1 MRYCFYIYYHKNKYF
16 SYGGKSGIINAT
28 TVGWYIVAK
37 LAVYLKK
44 YRKECIIGPIFKFLE
59 AIFELLLPTI
69 MALIINQGVGK
80 RDSGYVLHMGG
91 LMVLMALFGYGCAL
105 ICQYMAARASQGFGT
120 DLRNAVFKRVL
131 SYSFSQS
138 DRFGA
143 PTLTNRITNDVNQLQ
158 LFVAMM
164 IRLMIRAPFICIGSI
179 IMSFFL
185 DWRLALILLAA
196 TPILALIIWFITKN
210 AAPLYRSY
218 QKKLDGLGSVLR
230 ENLSGVRVI
239 RAFSKTK
246 EETKHFR
253 TANDDLTENGL
264 AIGRISSLFNPLT
277 SMAVNL
283 TVVAI
288 LWAGNIR
295 IQAGG
300 LSQGQIIA
308 FINYANQ
315 ILLALLVVSNLIII
329 ITKAMASAARVNEI
343 MDLQPDMQ
351 SPSAEP
357 STVSEAPAIEF
368 RDVSFGYHKTGE
380 SALEHISVT
389 VRHGETIGIIGGTG
403 SGKSTFVNLIPRF
416 RDATSGTVL
425 VDGVPVGQYPL
436 NTLRG
441 KIGIVPQHA
450 LLFTGSIA
458 ENIRWGDAQADDAGV
473 RKAAR
478 IAQAEE
484 FIENLPQG
492 YDSPVQRGG
501 TNFSGGQRQRLTIA
515 RALVSN
521 PEILVLD
528 DASSALDFLTD
539 SKLRRAIREN
549 SRTQTVLLVSQR
561 VGIVKG
567 ADRILVFDDGKI
579 VGSGTHRELMENCET
594 YREICLSQLT
604 GEEAMK

>member
-1 MRYCFYIYYHKNKYF
+1 M
-16 SYGGKSGIINAT
+16 
-28 TVGWYIVAK
+28 AK

-44 YRKECIIGPIFKFLE
+44 YRKECIIGPIFKFME

-69 MALIINQGVGK
+69 MALIINRGVGK
-80 RDSGYVLHMGG
+80 HDSGYVLHMGG
-91 LMVLMALFGYGCAL
+91 LMILMALFGYGCAL
-105 ICQYMAARASQGFGT
+105 TCQYMAARASQGFGT
-120 DLRNAVFKRVL
+120 DLRNAVFERIL

-196 TPILALIIWFITKN
+196 TPVLALIIWFITKN

-239 RAFSKTK
+239 RAFAKTK
-246 EETKHFR
+246 EETERFR

-264 AIGRISSLFNPLT
+264 AIGRISALFNPLT
-277 SMAVNL
+277 SAAVNL
-283 TVVAI
+283 AVVAI

-329 ITKAMASAARVNEI
+329 ITKAMASAARVGEI

-351 SPSAEP
+351 SPSTEP
-357 STVSEAPAIEF
+357 AAVPGAPAVEF

-403 SGKSTFVNLIPRF
+403 SGKSTFVSLISRF
-416 RDATSGTVL
+416 HDATSGTVL

-441 KIGIVPQHA
+441 KVGVVPQHA

-458 ENIRWGDAQADDAGV
+458 ENIRWGNAQADDGAV

-484 FIENLPQG
+484 FIENLQQG
-492 YDSPVQRGG
+492 YGSPVQRGG
-501 TNFSGGQRQRLTIA
+501 INFSGGQRQRLTIA
-515 RALVSN
+515 RALVSD

-567 ADRILVFDDGKI
+567 ADRILVFDDGKV

-594 YREICLSQLT
+594 YREICLTQLT
-604 GEEAMK
+604 GEEALK

>member
-1 MRYCFYIYYHKNKYF
+1 M
-16 SYGGKSGIINAT
+16 
-28 TVGWYIVAK
+28 AK

-44 YRKECIIGPIFKFLE
+44 YRKECIIGPIFKFME

-69 MALIINQGVGK
+69 MALIINRGVD
-80 RDSGYVLHMGG
+80 RHDSGYVLHMGG
-91 LMVLMALFGYGCAL
+91 LMVLMALLGYGCAL
-105 ICQYMAARASQGFGT
+105 VCQYMAARASQGFGT
-120 DLRNAVFKRVL
+120 DLRNAVFKRIL

-158 LFVAMM
+158 IFVAMM

-196 TPILALIIWFITKN
+196 TPVLALIIWFITKN

-288 LWAGNIR
+288 LWVGNVR

-357 STVSEAPAIEF
+357 AAVPEAPAVEF

-403 SGKSTFVNLIPRF
+403 SGKSTFVSLISRF
-416 RDATSGTVL
+416 HDATSGTVL

-436 NTLRG
+436 NSLRG
-441 KIGIVPQHA
+441 KVGMVPQHA

-458 ENIRWGDAQADDAGV
+458 ENIRWGDAQADDDEV

-484 FIENLPQG
+484 FIEKLPQG

-579 VGSGTHRELMENCET
+579 VGAGTHRELMESCET

>member
-1 MRYCFYIYYHKNKYF
+1 M
-16 SYGGKSGIINAT
+16 
-28 TVGWYIVAK
+28 AK

-69 MALIINQGVGK
+69 MVLMINRGVGR
-80 RDSGYVLHMGG
+80 RDSGYVLRMGG

-105 ICQYMAARASQGFGT
+105 ICQYLAARASQGFGT
-120 DLRNAVFKRVL
+120 DLRNAVFERIL
-131 SYSFSQS
+131 SFSFSQS

-143 PTLTNRITNDVNQLQ
+143 PTLTNRITNDINQLQ

-164 IRLMIRAPFICIGSI
+164 IRLMVRAPFICIGSI

-185 DWRLALILLAA
+185 DWQLALILLAA
-196 TPILALIIWFITKN
+196 TPVLALIIWFITKN

-218 QKKLDGLGSVLR
+218 QKKLDTLGTVLR
-230 ENLSGVRVI
+230 ENLSGIRVI
-239 RAFSKTK
+239 RAFSKAK
-246 EETKHFR
+246 DETKHFR
-253 TANDDLTENGL
+253 TANDDLTDNGL

-283 TVVAI
+283 LVVII
-288 LWAGNIR
+288 LWEGNIR
-295 IQAGG
+295 IQAGR

-329 ITKAMASAARVNEI
+329 ITKSMASASRINEI

-357 STVSEAPAIEF
+357 ASDPNAPAVEF
-368 RDVSFGYHKTGE
+368 RDVSFGYHKTGDR
-380 SALEHISVT
+380 ALEQIST
-389 VRHGETIGIIGGTG
+389 AIRHGETVGIIGSTG
-403 SGKSTFVNLIPRF
+403 SGKSTFVNLIARF
-416 RDATSGTVL
+416 YDATSGTIL
-425 VDGVPVGQYPL
+425 VDGLPVQQYPL
-436 NTLRG
+436 NSLRG
-441 KIGIVPQHA
+441 KIGMVPQHA
-450 LLFTGSIA
+450 LLFTGSVA
-458 ENIRWGDAQADDAGV
+458 ENIRWGKPSAGGEEV

-484 FIENLPQG
+484 FIEKLPQG

-501 TNFSGGQRQRLTIA
+501 SNFSGGQKQRLTIA
-515 RALVSN
+515 RALVSD
-521 PEILVLD
+521 PEILILD

-539 SKLRRAIREN
+539 AKLRRAIREN

-567 ADRILVFDDGKI
+567 ADRILVFEDGKI
-579 VGSGTHRELMENCET
+579 VGCGAHKDLLQSCKT

-604 GEEAMK
+604 DEEALK

>member
-1 MRYCFYIYYHKNKYF
+1 MLWCD
-16 SYGGKSGIINAT
+16 
-28 TVGWYIVAK
+28 IVAK

-69 MALIINQGVGK
+69 MVLMINRGVGR
-80 RDSGYVLHMGG
+80 RDSGYVLRMGG
-91 LMVLMALFGYGCAL
+91 LMVLMALFGFGCAL
-105 ICQYMAARASQGFGT
+105 ICQYLAARASQGFGT
-120 DLRNAVFKRVL
+120 DLRNAVFERIL
-131 SYSFSQS
+131 SFSFSQS

-143 PTLTNRITNDVNQLQ
+143 PTLTNRITNDINQLQ

-164 IRLMIRAPFICIGSI
+164 IRLMVRAPFIFIGSI

-185 DWRLALILLAA
+185 DWQLALILLAA
-196 TPILALIIWFITKN
+196 TPVLALIIWFITQN

-218 QKKLDGLGSVLR
+218 QKKLDTLGTVLR
-230 ENLSGVRVI
+230 ENLSGIRVI
-239 RAFSKTK
+239 RAFSKAK
-246 EETKHFR
+246 DETKHFR
-253 TANDDLTENGL
+253 TANDDLTDNGL

-277 SMAVNL
+277 SMAVNFL
-283 TVVAI
+283 VVII
-288 LWAGNIR
+288 LWEGNIR
-295 IQAGG
+295 IQAGR

-329 ITKAMASAARVNEI
+329 ITKSMASASRINEI

-357 STVSEAPAIEF
+357 ASDPNAPAVEF
-368 RDVSFGYHKTGE
+368 RDVSFGYHKTGDR
-380 SALEHISVT
+380 ALEQISAA
-389 VRHGETIGIIGGTG
+389 VRHGETVGIIGSTG
-403 SGKSTFVNLIPRF
+403 SGKSTFVNLIARF
-416 RDATSGTVL
+416 YDATSGTIL
-425 VDGVPVGQYPL
+425 VDGVPVQQYPL
-436 NTLRG
+436 NSLRG
-441 KIGIVPQHA
+441 KIGMVPQHA
-450 LLFTGSIA
+450 LLFTGSVA
-458 ENIRWGDAQADDAGV
+458 ENIRWGKPSAGSEDV

-484 FIENLPQG
+484 FIEKLPQG

-501 TNFSGGQRQRLTIA
+501 SNFSGGQKQRLTIA
-515 RALVSN
+515 RALVSD
-521 PEILVLD
+521 PEILILD

-539 SKLRRAIREN
+539 AKLRRAIREN

-567 ADRILVFDDGKI
+567 ADRILVFEDGKI
-579 VGSGTHRELMENCET
+579 VGCGAHKDLLQSCKT

-604 GEEAMK
+604 DEEALK

>member
-1 MRYCFYIYYHKNKYF
+1 M
-16 SYGGKSGIINAT
+16 
-28 TVGWYIVAK
+28 AK

-44 YRKECIIGPIFKFLE
+44 YRKECIIGPIFKFME

-69 MALIINQGVGK
+69 MALIINRGVDK
-80 RDSGYVLHMGG
+80 HDSGYVLHMGG
-91 LMVLMALFGYGCAL
+91 LMVLMALLGYGCAL

-120 DLRNAVFKRVL
+120 DLRNAVFQRIL

-158 LFVAMM
+158 IFVAMM

-196 TPILALIIWFITKN
+196 TPVLALIIWFITKN

-288 LWAGNIR
+288 LWVGNIR

-357 STVSEAPAIEF
+357 ATVPEAPAVEF

-380 SALEHISVT
+380 SALEHINVT

-403 SGKSTFVNLIPRF
+403 SGKSTFVSLISRF
-416 RDATSGTVL
+416 HDATSGTVL

-436 NTLRG
+436 NSLRG
-441 KIGIVPQHA
+441 KVGLVPQHA

-458 ENIRWGDAQADDAGV
+458 ENIRWGDAQADDDAV

-484 FIENLPQG
+484 FIEKLPQG
-492 YDSPVQRGG
+492 YDFPVQRGG

-579 VGSGTHRELMENCET
+579 VGSGTHRELMESCET